1 MDNDVGKFTKVVQIR
16 GFSIVIA
23 ITKSFNREG
32 CALNTKGEGR
42 MGSTLDSERR
52 GKLKGSK
59 GGVGGAGL
67 DKEGGGRGV
76 VVMGHDGNK
85 RERVYEKSEVGVL
98 IFKSDEYITWFK
110 PRRFVLTQNDPI
122 FGKIM

>member
-1 MDNDVGKFTKVVQIR
+1 
-16 GFSIVIA
+16 
-23 ITKSFNREG
+23 
-32 CALNTKGEGR
+32 
-42 MGSTLDSERR
+42 
-52 GKLKGSK
+52 LKGSK
-59 GGVGGAGL
+59 QGAGGSGL
-67 DKEGGGRGV
+67 DREGGGRGV

-85 RERVYEKSEVGVL
+85 RERERVYEKSELGVL

>member
-1 MDNDVGKFTKVVQIR
+1 
-16 GFSIVIA
+16 
-23 ITKSFNREG
+23 
-32 CALNTKGEGR
+32 
-42 MGSTLDSERR
+42 
-52 GKLKGSK
+52 LKGSK
-59 GGVGGAGL
+59 GGVGGADL

-76 VVMGHDGNK
+76 VVMGHDGNM

-110 PRRFVLTQNDPI
+110 PRCLVLTQNDPI